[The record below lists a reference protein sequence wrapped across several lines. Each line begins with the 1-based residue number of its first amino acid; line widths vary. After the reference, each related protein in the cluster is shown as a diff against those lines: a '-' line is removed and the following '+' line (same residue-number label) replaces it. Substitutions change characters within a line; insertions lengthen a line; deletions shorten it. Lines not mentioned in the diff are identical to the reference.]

1 MRRCNKVGVYAGGMP
16 FVLSRARPLAYF
28 ALFWVAW
35 CAAFCGR
42 LDAISTQKKAV
53 LVLYG
58 DRLSIPAMNAT
69 EQGLMA
75 GLSRGRLED
84 LEIFSEYLDLAR
96 FPAAQYGD
104 DLVRYLRTKYAARKP
119 DVVIVVG
126 SSALELAVAH
136 RDELFPSAP
145 IVFANVDLREVE
157 GKEMPPNVTGL
168 FIAWDYQRTVE
179 LALQLQPE
187 TREIVCV
194 GGAGT
199 QEQQWNNEARKV
211 LERFAPRVRTRWLD
225 KLPFQAV
232 LAEVAQLPLDS
243 VVLYVPM
250 RHDGAG
256 KSVSPFEVARQLA
269 EASRV
274 PVYGLSR
281 SELEQGIIGGALLD
295 FSEVG
300 EKTAALAFR
309 VLAGEVPPALL
320 PPDPATNPLLIN
332 WHALKKWH
340 VSAARIPGTATVRYR
355 GPGLWERHRRLII
368 STASI
373 LSLQALLIIWLL
385 VQRSKRKRVERSLR
399 ESEERMSLA
408 AEAANMGM
416 WVWDLARDEVWMTD
430 KGRALVG
437 IGPETRLD
445 SATLISRVHPEDRA
459 VRNAA
464 LKRAIETRGEYSME
478 YRVLLPDGTLRWIGA
493 RGHCMNVGDNKRTRL
508 LGVSMDVTAQKQA
521 QDALRESEARFRTM
535 ADTAPVMIW
544 MSGTDK
550 LFTFFNKGWLDFT
563 GRPLEQELGNGWA
576 EGVHREDFDH
586 CLEVYVNSFDAR
598 QPFTMEYRL
607 RRRDGEYRWVL
618 DNGAPRFASDGTFLG
633 YIGSCLDITE
643 RKQAEDRFRLVVE
656 ASPNG
661 IVLVNAQGH
670 IVLVNARVEKLFG
683 YGREELIG
691 QGIELLVPERF
702 RGEHPAHRARFYAA
716 PAGGA
721 MGAGLELFARRK
733 DGTEFPVEIGSS
745 PIQSPEGTLVL
756 SVIVDITERKQA
768 EAEARQH
775 REEVEHLSR
784 VAIMGEMAGSLA
796 HELNQ
801 PLGAIVTNV
810 GAALRF
816 LERDNL
822 SGEKLR
828 ELLQDIAADGKRAG
842 DVIRTVKGI
851 GRKEAGAR
859 RLLQLNEVIAEV
871 LRLVR
876 SDAVAHDCT
885 VLTELHPAPPKVEAN
900 LVQLQEVFLNLILN
914 AFEASKDLPKVRRR
928 VIIRTE
934 PDGDS
939 AVRASVRDFGT
950 GLPADLPERVF
961 DRFFSTK
968 REGMGIGLFIARSI
982 VAAHGGTL
990 SAENVEGG
998 GAQFL
1003 LRLPASKETG
1013 V

>member
-1 MRRCNKVGVYAGGMP
+1 MSFLLRR
-16 FVLSRARPLAYF
+16 SRPLAYF

-35 CAAFCGR
+35 CNAAVGR
-42 LDAISTQKKAV
+42 LEAIDAESKNV

-58 DRLSIPAMNAT
+58 DRLSIPAIKTT

-75 GLSRGRLED
+75 GLSRGPSKD

-96 FPAAQYGD
+96 FPAAHYGD
-104 DLVRYLRTKYAARKP
+104 DLVRYLSTRYATRKP
-119 DVVIVVG
+119 DVVIAIG
-126 SSALELAVAH
+126 SSSLELAVAH
-136 RDELFPSAP
+136 RDELFPGVP
-145 IVFANVDLREVE
+145 IVFANVDLREME
-157 GKEMPPNVTGL
+157 GPEMPPNVTGL
-168 FIAWDYQRTVE
+168 WMAWDYQRTVE

-194 GGAGT
+194 GGAGI
-199 QEQQWNNEARKV
+199 QEEQWNNEARKV
-211 LERFAPRVRTRWLD
+211 LERFATRVRTRWLD

-250 RHDGAG
+250 RRDGAG
-256 KSVSPFEVARQLA
+256 KSISPFEVARQLA

-281 SELEQGIIGGALLD
+281 SELEEGIVGGALLD

-320 PPDPATNPLLIN
+320 PPDPATNPLFIN

-340 VSAARIPGTATVRYR
+340 VSEGRVPREATVRYR
-355 GPGLWERHRRLII
+355 GPGLWERHRRLILT
-368 STASI
+368 TASVVG
-373 LSLQALLIIWLL
+373 LQSVLIAWLI
-385 VQRSKRKRVERSLR
+385 VQRSRRKRVERSLQD
-399 ESEERMSLA
+399 SEERLVLA
-408 AEAANMGM
+408 AQAANLGM
-416 WVWDLARDEVWMTD
+416 WHWDPVSGEIWMTD
-430 KGRALVG
+430 RGRALVG

-445 SATLISRVHPEDRA
+445 NRTLISRVHPEDRV

-464 LKRAIETRGEYSME
+464 LVRAIETRGEYAME
-478 YRVLLPDGTLRWIGA
+478 YRVLLPDGRLRWIGS
-493 RGHCMNVGDNKRTRL
+493 RGHCMNVGDNKRIRL
-508 LGVSMDVTAQKQA
+508 VGVSMDVTAQKQA
-521 QDALRESEARFRTM
+521 QDALRESEARFRDM

-598 QPFTMEYRL
+598 QRFTMEYRL
-607 RRRDGEYRWVL
+607 RRADGEYRWVL
-618 DNGAPRFASDGTFLG
+618 DSGTPRFASDGTFLG

-643 RKQAEDRFRLVVE
+643 RKQGQERFRLAVE

-661 IVLVNAQGH
+661 IVLVNEQGE
-670 IVLVNARVEKLFG
+670 IVLANACVEKLFG
-683 YGREELIG
+683 YKRQELIG
-691 QGIELLVPERF
+691 QAVELLVPERF
-702 RGEHPAHRARFYAA
+702 RGKHVAHRAGFHAA
-716 PAGGA
+716 PASRP
-721 MGAGLELFARRK
+721 MGAGLELFALRK
-733 DGTEFPVEIGSS
+733 DGTEFPVEIGIS

-768 EAEARQH
+768 ETEARQH
-775 REEVEHLSR
+775 REEVAHLSR
-784 VAIMGEMAGSLA
+784 LAIMGEMAGSLA

-801 PLGAIVTNV
+801 PLGAIVTNA

-816 LERDNL
+816 LKRDNL

-859 RLLQLNEVIAEV
+859 RFLQINEVIAEV
-871 LRLVR
+871 LRLMR

-914 AFEASKDLPKVRRR
+914 AFEASKDVPKVRRR

-939 AVRASVRDFGT
+939 AVRAIVRDFGT

-968 REGMGIGLFIARSI
+968 REGMGIGLFISRSI

-990 SAENVEGG
+990 LAENAEGG
-998 GAQFL
+998 GAQFC
-1003 LRLPASKETG
+1003 LRLPASKEIG
-1013 V
+1013 G